1 MKIFPVF
8 HNSLLRPKT
17 NGQGLKGQDLINE
30 AESADAFLNGTMRQR
45 KSLRNG
51 SSRPSLTATMKP
63 GYTTSSNGG
72 TTSQHGS
79 PLPI

>member
-17 NGQGLKGQDLINE
+17 DDLINE
-30 AESADAFLNGTMRQR
+30 AES
-45 KSLRNG
+45 RNIRG
-51 SSRPSLTATMKP
+51 RILERDDETEEVVEKWEFEALIIKR

-72 TTSQHGS
+72 TTSQHDS